1 MIDVYQQNGIDF
13 FSCIKDIIEK
23 KFEQEVRRADSF
35 QIPEDTYDA
44 LRHQY
49 HAHKIIAAISAR
61 GVNNGFNLGV
71 VQDDIFVHRMN
82 FVFGLADRRS
92 RTALVSSY
100 RLAGT
105 NLIDRLSKEI
115 VHELGHFFGLSH
127 THGGCGCAST
137 AGCTLLNGHWVGD
150 DGLADTLREQA
161 GATAFVAHGERLRDV
176 LGVQHQRWNRLERPA
191 EVVEIETGDDHSFA
205 GGRQRHDHLEKPL
218 VEELALVD
226 PDDDRAILDRPKQ
239 LLGVSN
245 RLGLRRQVR
254 MGNHLGL

>member
-35 QIPEDTYDA
+35 QIPEGAYDP

-49 HAHKIIAAISAR
+49 HAYKIIAAISTC
-61 GVNNGFNLGV
+61 GVNNRFNLGV

-115 VHELGHFFGLSH
+115 VHELGHLTGLGHCPDPRCVMHFSN
-127 THGGCGCAST
+127 TPNDTDQKTTDLCPTCRSI
-137 AGCTLLNGHWVGD
+137 NG
-150 DGLADTLREQA
+150 
-161 GATAFVAHGERLRDV
+161 
-176 LGVQHQRWNRLERPA
+176 
-191 EVVEIETGDDHSFA
+191 
-205 GGRQRHDHLEKPL
+205 
-218 VEELALVD
+218 
-226 PDDDRAILDRPKQ
+226 
-239 LLGVSN
+239 
-245 RLGLRRQVR
+245 
-254 MGNHLGL
+254 